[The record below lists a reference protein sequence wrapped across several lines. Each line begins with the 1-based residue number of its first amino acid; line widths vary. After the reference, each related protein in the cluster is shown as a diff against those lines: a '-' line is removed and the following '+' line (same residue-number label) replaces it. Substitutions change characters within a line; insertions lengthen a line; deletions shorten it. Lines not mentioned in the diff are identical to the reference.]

1 MREEKIHS
9 KSLINCERANQYKDR
24 QISSNW
30 TSAKS
35 PAMPSCSFQ
44 EQAQVFDTTIVIP
57 IQYGK
62 DPQSKR
68 LERWEPCKAT
78 KKCSGASK
86 TFGSWK
92 LVAQIGEAKQERL
105 SCSVSVCGAR
115 AKERKRG
122 LKKEG
127 IKPFRT
133 LQLFIDARGC
143 LYVSP

>member
-1 MREEKIHS
+1 MKEP
-9 KSLINCERANQYKDR
+9 
-24 QISSNW
+24 ISTKTNFQQLDLCKVSCHAQLQLPGTG
-30 TSAKS
+30 TS
-35 PAMPSCSFQ
+35 
-44 EQAQVFDTTIVIP
+44 VFDTTIFIP

-92 LVAQIGEAKQERL
+92 LVAQIVEAKQERL

-115 AKERKRG
+115 AVHKERG
-122 LKKEG
+122 
-127 IKPFRT
+127 
-133 LQLFIDARGC
+133 D
-143 LYVSP
+143 